1 MTAVRDLT
9 IDDAADR
16 MRKGEITAQGL
27 VESCL
32 ERICQREG
40 IVRAWVEVY
49 EKEALDEARRC
60 DQEAKRGNW
69 RGDLHGI
76 PVGAKDIIEVK
87 GMWTRAGT
95 EIYPAR
101 VAEEDAPSV
110 RKLKDAGAIILG
122 KTETTP
128 FANNDPTVTRNPWNP
143 EHTPGGSS
151 SGSGAAV
158 ADRMCFAALGTQ
170 TGGSL
175 LRPAAYTG
183 IVGFKPTYGYI
194 SAEGVM
200 PNSWTFD
207 TVGVHAR
214 CVADVGILW
223 RNLRE
228 DTPLPYARIPIAF
241 NNAVA
246 PKTEAPP
253 RMGYIRDFFEKET
266 SAEVLKNIEWVLQ
279 TAEKAGA
286 EISELKL
293 PQDFD
298 LMLEGWNVIKFA
310 ELAAYHRPLFELH
323 GENFPP
329 KIKQRIEKGFTIPGY
344 RYVEAIRHRLSF
356 QKKMNE
362 ILSSVDVAV
371 TPIASTTAPDG
382 LSSTGSSIFNRPWT
396 YTGFPALSIPTGMDA
411 NGLPFAMQM
420 AALPLADDHLLS
432 VASWIERV
440 LNFKAVPA

>member
-1 MTAVRDLT
+1 M
-9 IDDAADR
+9 
-16 MRKGEITAQGL
+16 
-27 VESCL
+27 
-32 ERICQREG
+32 
-40 IVRAWVEVY
+40 
-49 EKEALDEARRC
+49 
-60 DQEAKRGNW
+60 
-69 RGDLHGI
+69 
-76 PVGAKDIIEVK
+76 
-87 GMWTRAGT
+87 
-95 EIYPAR
+95 
-101 VAEEDAPSV
+101 
-110 RKLKDAGAIILG
+110 
-122 KTETTP
+122 
-128 FANNDPTVTRNPWNP
+128 
-143 EHTPGGSS
+143 
-151 SGSGAAV
+151 

-223 RNLRE
+223 RNLQE
-228 DTPLPYARIPIAF
+228 ETPRPYARIPIAF
-241 NNAVA
+241 NNTVA
-246 PKTEAPP
+246 RKTEAPP

-371 TPIASTTAPDG
+371 TPIASTTAPHS

-432 VASWIERV
+432 VASWCERV
-440 LNFKAVPA
+440 LNFKAAPA